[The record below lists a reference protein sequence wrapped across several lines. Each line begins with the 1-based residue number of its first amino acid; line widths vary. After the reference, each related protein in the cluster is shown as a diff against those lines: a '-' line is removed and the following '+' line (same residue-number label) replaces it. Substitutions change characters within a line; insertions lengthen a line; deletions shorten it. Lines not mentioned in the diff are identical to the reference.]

1 MILEIRVAIHKM
13 KIKFSFA
20 ILIFVYLIFANANT
34 DGTECRKK
42 RKLEKML
49 KKAKLLEEEKRKGPD
64 IPRTNE

>member
-1 MILEIRVAIHKM
+1 ML
-13 KIKFSFA
+13 
-20 ILIFVYLIFANANT
+20 VYVVFANANT

-49 KKAKLLEEEKRKGPD
+49 KRAELLEEEKRKGPD